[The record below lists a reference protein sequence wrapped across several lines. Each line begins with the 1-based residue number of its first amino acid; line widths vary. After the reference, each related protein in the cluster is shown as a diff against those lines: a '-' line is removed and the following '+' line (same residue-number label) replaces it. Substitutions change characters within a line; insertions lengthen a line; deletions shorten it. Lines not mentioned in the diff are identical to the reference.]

1 MLNELTLKI
10 SLHTLK
16 HLGINMYSTMPAVL
30 SEIIANCWDA
40 DSSKVNIITTEKN
53 NAQEPILIIQDN
65 GCGMTREE
73 LQNRYLHVG
82 YDRREHDRESKSPQG
97 RKVMG
102 RKGIGKLSLFSMA
115 NIIQIETMKDSEKS
129 GIILDRNRIEADA
142 QKEKEHIPQE
152 LDASNI
158 ILTQNGTKITISNF
172 TKRYNQGTTRQ
183 LKTRIARKFDVFGDG
198 FKVFV
203 DNQEISFS
211 DRDYFK
217 HLQYIWFLNESS
229 KNKFEPQI
237 ISGGFKGKTFVIK
250 NIDFLTSVSGFLST
264 FETTKNTKVDND
276 EEANLNKITIYANGK
291 VGQEDILPDLANNTI
306 TASYLIGDVNADFMD
321 DGDDDIAVSS
331 RQGYQK
337 DNERYQN
344 LVSDLRKCVNYII
357 PKWKELREDDVMTDL
372 GSKYPS
378 LNKWY
383 EDFNND
389 KKKYAKKLFGT
400 LNSIRADKDEMYTL
414 YKNGIMAFEK
424 LAIKGNLS
432 KLDTLPD
439 DTQNFK
445 QYLHIFEEIS
455 SLEGVQYAEIIST
468 RLRVIQKLQN
478 YNLDNELETEVQQLI
493 YENLW
498 LIEPGWDK
506 VNHNATKEETFKKKI
521 KFNDEEK
528 SGRFDIKLFDGAS
541 KNIVIELKRPN
552 STPKIGILS
561 EQIEKYSDY
570 MKEHL
575 PNYEI
580 ICLLGKKSGEWLKA
594 DKRATYSDNLKLF
607 NARVVWY
614 DEIVHHAEEM
624 YRDFLDKY
632 KVASTKY
639 TMLEKLKEEMG
650 VTSTE

>member
-40 DSSKVNIITTEKN
+40 DSSEVNIITTEKN

-158 ILTQNGTKITISNF
+158 TLTQNGTKITISNF

-321 DGDDDIAVSS
+321 DRDDDIAVSS

-383 EDFNND
+383 EDLSND
-389 KKKYAKKLFGT
+389 NKKYAKKLFGT
-400 LNSIRADKDEMYTL
+400 LHTINADNTDKYTL
-414 YKNGIMAFEK
+414 YKNGIITFEK
-424 LAIKGNLS
+424 LAIKENLNN
-432 KLDTLPD
+432 LDNLPD
-439 DTQNFK
+439 DVQNFEK
-445 QYLHIFEEIS
+445 YLHIFEEIS
-455 SLEGVQYAEIIST
+455 SLEGIQYADIISS
-468 RLRVIQKLQN
+468 RLDVISKLKK
-478 YNLDNELETEVQQLI
+478 YKIDNRLEKEIQGLI
-493 YENLW
+493 YDNLW
-498 LIEPGWDK
+498 LIEPTWDK
-506 VNHNATKEETFKKKI
+506 VTNNATKEDTFKKKI
-521 KFNDEEK
+521 TFNDEEK
-528 SGRFDIKLFDGAS
+528 SGRFDIKLFDNAG
-541 KNIVIELKRPN
+541 KNIIVELKKHDA
-552 STPKIGILS
+552 TPDYYTLAKQTDKYAKYFKDDG
-561 EQIEKYSDY
+561 EK
-570 MKEHL
+570 
-575 PNYEI
+575 YEI
-580 ICLLGKKSGEWLKA
+580 ICLLGTKNKGWKNGEESALNHERLRKNNI
-594 DKRATYSDNLKLF
+594 RII
-607 NARVVWY
+607 WY
-614 DEIVHHAEEM
+614 DEIVNHAEEM
-624 YRDFLDKY
+624 Y
-632 KVASTKY
+632 KVF
-639 TMLEKLKEEMG
+639 LEKHCSSNLKKEILEQLKKEMN
-650 VTSTE
+650 VSNS